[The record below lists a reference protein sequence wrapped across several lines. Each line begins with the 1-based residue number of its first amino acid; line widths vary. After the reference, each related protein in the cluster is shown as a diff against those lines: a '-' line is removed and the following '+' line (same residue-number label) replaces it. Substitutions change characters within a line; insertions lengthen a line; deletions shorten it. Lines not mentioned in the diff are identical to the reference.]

1 MDVNT
6 LLAGGRG
13 RLQAKQKADLAR
25 ERERHLTTARAVQIP
40 KYGQMATA
48 GRAE

>member
-1 MDVNT
+1 MSNAMARN
-6 LLAGGRG
+6 LARTVFHY
-13 RLQAKQKADLAR
+13 ADLAR

-40 KYGQMATA
+40 KYGQMTTA